1 LETESGGLLGQAQEL
16 SLSRTFFHSG
26 KCAFF
31 IWLPG
36 SDEVIQDSCE
46 FVGSGG
52 DSWGS
57 AQPNAHASEILSKV
71 GLAPMEG
78 LRRHAERDGQAVFHF
93 SRDDGQHS
101 TTADS
106 VIGAETEPGSK
117 GGGIGKPAQVRAH
130 LSQQRV
136 SSQATHTW
144 DCGQVNAEDAIQLRA
159 QIEARLI
166 SSRLVMI
173 SGLG

>member
-1 LETESGGLLGQAQEL
+1 MAAGVP
-16 SLSRTFFHSG
+16 SRTRIRRKYCPRYDWLRCSDHSG

-46 FVGSGG
+46 FVSSGG

-130 LSQQRV
+130 FSQQRV
-136 SSQATHTW
+136 SSQATHTR
-144 DCGQVNAEDAIQLRA
+144 DCGQVNCLKSASIHDRCK
-159 QIEARLI
+159 
-166 SSRLVMI
+166 
-173 SGLG
+173 